1 MAEIEQELVNAVID
15 LDENRSY
22 DLVKKMVDN
31 GSDPNKIIEVLK
43 KGV

>member
-1 MAEIEQELVNAVID
+1 MAEIEQELVNAVIE